1 MLKTLL
7 LTPTHPE
14 CPETVSSP
22 TDEPSLEQERN
33 SSADCPISLHTA
45 CSTASRLDTKF
56 QTNPGKLLSQT
67 IIVERHEADLP
78 RRLSKRCALLV
89 CLLIAVGG
97 LWGCEKVSSVFHR
110 SVFPDMGPRLANSVK
125 LTFDP
130 SFTNLKMQY
139 VDGCNSPHE
148 LNVGEEV
155 ESLMIHAAAQNF
167 TAVTVI
173 GGVPAQFKPDT
184 EIMITLQRSDL
195 KLWAD
200 NVYDR
205 VPADLT
211 IETLVTLKDAAGN
224 ELGRKTVSMVHN
236 QRLILEPAVRRCEY
250 GNIDGFVHD
259 AGVEFSTHFIRAVR
273 TQLAATG
280 GTVPAPVATSPVP
293 PVPAAAP
300 VAAGAASATAVPAP
314 LPIPVPVPAP
324 GTSSGLSF
332 KATVLDENSNLVFE
346 GGERIRVRIDLMNGG
361 ERDLQSVTAALTGT
375 ASLLTRFPTTM
386 MAIGRLGRGQ
396 SRSIEFVATVPQSP
410 QQQRVE
416 IHVAVSDLET
426 RTQPPT
432 QTLTLLIQPT
442 GINTDDMD
450 QIPAAVTG
458 FQQPN
463 TFLISIG
470 IGSYRNREIP
480 SRKFASL
487 DAQMVSSYFQ
497 ALGGVPT
504 ANLLLLQDWKAVRSD
519 IDEALLDWLP
529 PHINK
534 DTVVIVYFAGLASV
548 SSTGETFLV
557 PYDGTATTTS
567 RAYPMKDLEA
577 ALSRLK
583 AKQTVFLF
591 EGDVIRMGTDNRT
604 KAALPQWNP
613 TGSSTLHIIGT
624 SGIGQGLEDDQHRH
638 GLFTYFLLR
647 AMRGEADT
655 NRDGN
660 VTLGET
666 VSYLTQKVR
675 WASKTH
681 MNQEQRPFVV
691 PAITPT
697 DPSASLILTKV
708 AAIQSTQGN

>member
-1 MLKTLL
+1 
-7 LTPTHPE
+7 
-14 CPETVSSP
+14 
-22 TDEPSLEQERN
+22 
-33 SSADCPISLHTA
+33 
-45 CSTASRLDTKF
+45 
-56 QTNPGKLLSQT
+56 
-67 IIVERHEADLP
+67 
-78 RRLSKRCALLV
+78 
-89 CLLIAVGG
+89 
-97 LWGCEKVSSVFHR
+97 
-110 SVFPDMGPRLANSVK
+110 MGPRLANSVK

-184 EIMITLQRSDL
+184 EIMITLQRSGL

-211 IETLVTLKDAAGN
+211 IETLVTLKDATGN

-280 GTVPAPVATSPVP
+280 GTVPAPVATSPVT
-293 PVPAAAP
+293 PVPAAAAAP
-300 VAAGAASATAVPAP
+300 VAGGAASATAVPAP

-375 ASLLTRFPTTM
+375 ASLLTQFPTTM
-386 MAIGRLGRGQ
+386 LAIGRLRPGQ
-396 SRSIEFVATVPQSP
+396 SRSIEFLATVPQSV
-410 QQQRVE
+410 QQQKAE
-416 IHVAVSDLET
+416 IHVTVSDLET

-442 GINTDDMD
+442 GINTDDVD
-450 QIPAAVTG
+450 QIPAVVTG

-470 IGSYRNREIP
+470 IGSYRNRQIS
-480 SRKFASL
+480 SRKFASP
-487 DAQMVSSYFQ
+487 DAQIVSSYFQ
-497 ALGGVPT
+497 ALGGVP
-504 ANLLLLQDWKAVRSD
+504 ASNILLLQDWKAIRSD

-529 PHINK
+529 PHTNK

-557 PYDGTATTTS
+557 PYDGTTTTTS
-567 RAYPMKDLEA
+567 RTYPMKDLEA

-591 EGDVIRMGTDNRT
+591 DGIVSRMGTDNRT
-604 KAALPQWNP
+604 KTALPQWNP
-613 TGSSTLHIIGT
+613 TGSSTLHVIGT

-638 GLFTYFLLR
+638 GLFTYYLLR

-666 VSYLTQKVR
+666 VSYLSQKVR
-675 WASKTH
+675 WASKTY
-681 MNQEQRPFVV
+681 MNQEQRPFAV
-691 PAITPT
+691 PAISLT
-697 DPSASLILTKV
+697 DPSAALILTKV
-708 AAIQSTQGN
+708 AAVQATEAH

>member
-1 MLKTLL
+1 MHFPRRMLKKLR
-7 LTPTHPE
+7 LTPTRPE
-14 CPETVSSP
+14 SPEAASSP
-22 TDEPSLEQERN
+22 REEPSVEQERN
-33 SSADCPISLHTA
+33 SSADTPLSFHAARFTVSDWNSKI
-45 CSTASRLDTKF
+45 
-56 QTNPGKLLSQT
+56 QTSHGKLLSQT
-67 IIVERHEADLP
+67 IIVERHETDLP

-97 LWGCEKVSSVFHR
+97 LWGCEKVSSMFHR

-139 VDGCNSPHE
+139 TDGCNSPHE
-148 LNVGEEV
+148 LYVGEEV
-155 ESLMIHAAAQNF
+155 ESLMVHAASQNF

-184 EIMITLQRSDL
+184 EIVITLQRSGL
-195 KLWAD
+195 KLWTD
-200 NVYDR
+200 TVYDR
-205 VPADLT
+205 TPADLT

-224 ELGRKTVSMVHN
+224 ELGRQTVSIVHN

-250 GNIDGFVHD
+250 GNIGEFVHD
-259 AGVEFSTHFIRAVR
+259 AGIAFSTHFIRAVR

-280 GTVPAPVATSPVP
+280 GTVPAPVATSPVT
-293 PVPAAAP
+293 PVPAAA
-300 VAAGAASATAVPAP
+300 AIP
-314 LPIPVPVPAP
+314 LPVPVPVP

-332 KATVLDENSNLVFE
+332 NATVLDENSNLVFE

-396 SRSIEFVATVPQSP
+396 SRSIEFLATVPQSP
-410 QQQRVE
+410 QQQKVE

-432 QTLTLLIQPT
+432 QTLALLIQPT
-442 GINTDDMD
+442 GINTDDVD
-450 QIPAAVTG
+450 QIPAVVTG

-470 IGSYRNREIP
+470 IGSYRNRQIS
-480 SRKFASL
+480 SRKFASP
-487 DAQMVSSYFQ
+487 DAQIVSNYFQ
-497 ALGGVPT
+497 ALGGVP
-504 ANLLLLQDWKAVRSD
+504 ASNILLLQDWKAIRSD

-529 PHINK
+529 PHMNK

-548 SSTGETFLV
+548 ASTGETFLV
-557 PYDGTATTTS
+557 PYDGTTTS
-567 RAYPMKDLEA
+567 RTYPMKDLEA

-591 EGDVIRMGTDNRT
+591 DGIVSRMGTDNRT
-604 KAALPQWNP
+604 KTAPPEWSP

-638 GLFTYFLLR
+638 GLFTYYLLR

-666 VSYLTQKVR
+666 VSYLSQKVR
-675 WASKTH
+675 WASKTY
-681 MNQEQRPFVV
+681 MNQEQRPFAV
-691 PAITPT
+691 PTISPT
-697 DPSASLILTKV
+697 DPSAALILTKT
-708 AAIQSTQGN
+708 AAIQSTEAK

>member
-1 MLKTLL
+1 M
-7 LTPTHPE
+7 
-14 CPETVSSP
+14 
-22 TDEPSLEQERN
+22 RW
-33 SSADCPISLHTA
+33 AM
-45 CSTASRLDTKF
+45 
-56 QTNPGKLLSQT
+56 
-67 IIVERHEADLP
+67 
-78 RRLSKRCALLV
+78 LV
-89 CLLIAVGG
+89 CLLMAVDG
-97 LWGCEKVSSVFHR
+97 LWGCEKVTSVFHR
-110 SVFPDMGPRLANSVK
+110 SPLPDMGPRLANSVK

-139 VDGCNSPHE
+139 IDGCNSPHE

-155 ESLMIHAAAQNF
+155 ESIMIHAASQNF

-173 GGVPAQFKPDT
+173 GGIPAQFQPDT
-184 EIMITLQRSDL
+184 EIVVTLQRSGL

-205 VPADLT
+205 VPADMTL
-211 IETLVTLKDAAGN
+211 ETLVTLKDAAGK
-224 ELGRKTVSMVHN
+224 ELGQQTISIAHN
-236 QRLILEPAVRRCEY
+236 QRLILEPAIRRCEY
-250 GNIDGFVHD
+250 GNIGEFVHD
-259 AGVEFSTHFIRAVR
+259 AGIAFSTQFIRAVR

-280 GTVPAPVATSPVP
+280 GTAPAPVATSPVR
-293 PVPAAAP
+293 PVPLTAAIPAQGTP
-300 VAAGAASATAVPAP
+300 SA
-314 LPIPVPVPAP
+314 
-324 GTSSGLSF
+324 LSF

-361 ERDLQSVTAALTGT
+361 EQDLQSVTAALTGT
-375 ASLLTRFPTTM
+375 ASLLTQFPTTM
-386 MAIGRLGRGQ
+386 MAIGRLRPGQ
-396 SRSIEFVATVPQSP
+396 SRSIEFLATVPQSV
-410 QQQRVE
+410 QQQRAE

-432 QTLTLLIQPT
+432 QTLAVLIQPT
-442 GINTDDMD
+442 GIKADDVD

-470 IGSYRNREIP
+470 IGSYRNRQIP

-487 DAQMVSSYFQ
+487 DAQIVSNYFQ
-497 ALGGVPT
+497 ALGGIP
-504 ANLLLLQDWKAVRSD
+504 ASNILLLQDWKAIRSD

-529 PHINK
+529 PRMNK
-534 DTVVIVYFAGLASV
+534 DTVIIVYFAGLASV

-591 EGDVIRMGTDNRT
+591 DGDVSRMGTDNRT
-604 KAALPQWNP
+604 KTALPQWNS

-624 SGIGQGLEDDQHRH
+624 SGIGQGLEDNQHRH
-638 GLFTYFLLR
+638 GLFTYYMLR

-666 VSYLTQKVR
+666 VSYLSQKVR
-675 WASKTH
+675 WASKTY
-681 MNQEQRPFVV
+681 MNQEQRPFAV
-691 PAITPT
+691 PAISPT
-697 DPSASLILTKV
+697 DPSAALILTKV
-708 AAIQSTQGN
+708 AAIQGTDAH

>member
-1 MLKTLL
+1 MRA
-7 LTPTHPE
+7 
-14 CPETVSSP
+14 SSR
-22 TDEPSLEQERN
+22 S
-33 SSADCPISLHTA
+33 ISEA
-45 CSTASRLDTKF
+45 
-56 QTNPGKLLSQT
+56 
-67 IIVERHEADLP
+67 IIVERHETDLP
-78 RRLSKRCALLV
+78 RRLSKRCAVLV

-97 LWGCEKVSSVFHR
+97 LWGCEKVNSVFHR
-110 SVFPDMGPRLANSVK
+110 SSVPDMGPRLANFVK

-139 VDGCNSPHE
+139 IDGCNSPHE

-155 ESLMIHAAAQNF
+155 ESLMIHTASQNF

-184 EIMITLQRSDL
+184 EIVITLQRSGL

-211 IETLVTLKDAAGN
+211 IETLVTLKDAAGK
-224 ELGRKTVSMVHN
+224 ELGRQTVSIVHN
-236 QRLILEPAVRRCEY
+236 QRLILEPAIRRCEY

-259 AGVEFSTHFIRAVR
+259 AGIALSTQFMRAVR
-273 TQLAATG
+273 AQLAATG
-280 GTVPAPVATSPVP
+280 GTAPAPVATSSVK
-293 PVPAAAP
+293 PVPAAA
-300 VAAGAASATAVPAP
+300 ATPA
-314 LPIPVPVPAP
+314 PVPAP
-324 GTSSGLSF
+324 ILVPAPVLVPGASSTLSF

-361 ERDLQSVTAALTGT
+361 EQDLQSVTAALTGT
-375 ASLLTRFPTTM
+375 ASLLTQFPTTM
-386 MAIGRLGRGQ
+386 MAIGRLRPGQ
-396 SRSIEFVATVPQSP
+396 SRSIEFLATVPQSL
-410 QQQRVE
+410 QQQKAE

-432 QTLTLLIQPT
+432 QTLALFLQPT
-442 GINTDDMD
+442 GIKTDDVD

-470 IGSYRNREIP
+470 IGSYRNRQIP
-480 SRKFASL
+480 SRKFASQ
-487 DAQMVSSYFQ
+487 DAQIVSNYFQ
-497 ALGGVPT
+497 ALGGVP
-504 ANLLLLQDWKAVRSD
+504 ASNILLLQDWKAIRSD

-529 PHINK
+529 PRMNK

-548 SSTGETFLV
+548 SPAGETFLV
-557 PYDGTATTTS
+557 PYDGTATATS

-591 EGDVIRMGTDNRT
+591 DGDVSRMGTDNRT
-604 KAALPQWNP
+604 KTALPQWNP
-613 TGSSTLHIIGT
+613 TGNSTLHIIGT

-638 GLFTYFLLR
+638 GLFTYYLLR

-666 VSYLTQKVR
+666 VSYLNQKVR
-675 WASKTH
+675 WAAKTY
-681 MNQEQRPFVV
+681 MNQEQRPFAV
-691 PAITPT
+691 PTIGPT
-697 DPSASLILTKV
+697 DPSAALILTKV
-708 AAIQSTQGN
+708 AAVQATEAH